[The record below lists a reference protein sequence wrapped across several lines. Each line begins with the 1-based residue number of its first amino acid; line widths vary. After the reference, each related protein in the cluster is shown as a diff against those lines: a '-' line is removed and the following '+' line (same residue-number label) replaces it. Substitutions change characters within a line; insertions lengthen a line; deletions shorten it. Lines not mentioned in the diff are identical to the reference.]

1 MDIKQHIL
9 LYIYATIKCC
19 STKEELLSEMT
30 LVDATSRERLV
41 RSIPTSGQGETC
53 IGCGVRL
60 ALQVR
65 CPICEEIFQN
75 TLNIAQLF
83 LCHQVLGKRN
93 GIMVLVTDGQNTE
106 PDQFI
111 SNIQAEVTE
120 SGTKVVAVGFGYA
133 FMSLSILIY
142 TLNNVKTLCFA
153 G

>member
-1 MDIKQHIL
+1 ML
-9 LYIYATIKCC
+9 FYIYTTIKCC

-65 CPICEEIFQN
+65 CPICDEIFQN
-75 TLNIAQLF
+75 TSIIAQLF

-106 PDQFI
+106 PGQFI

-133 FMSLSILIY
+133 FVFVNTHLYSE
-142 TLNNVKTLCFA
+142 
-153 G
+153 